1 VRPID
6 ALFFTS
12 IVNGVAAPFLLV
24 VIMLAARNKKV
35 MGTQTIGP
43 VLTALGW
50 IVTIAMF
57 LALAGLALTS
67 LGS

>member
-1 VRPID
+1 
-6 ALFFTS
+6 
-12 IVNGVAAPFLLV
+12 
-24 VIMLAARNKKV
+24 
-35 MGTQTIGP
+35 MGHQTIGP

-57 LALAGLALTS
+57 AALIGLALTS

>member
-1 VRPID
+1 
-6 ALFFTS
+6 
-12 IVNGVAAPFLLV
+12 
-24 VIMLAARNKKV
+24 MLAGRNKKV
-35 MGTQTIGP
+35 MGKQTIGP

-57 LALAGLALTS
+57 AALIGLALTS